1 MKKMKVIA
9 GILLFLLTTV
19 MLCSIDEKMY
29 IKKKHF
35 ESTEQIIN
43 ILDNNELVNINKR
56 GFGDKNSDIYNECLS
71 KRKRLTD
78 DDFQYVKMDIK
89 QVEKLNDKQKKAIIK
104 NYDKPSA
111 NYKNTDQKI
120 TRKEAVRIKATVYNS
135 NIYCNDPEIK
145 DEDKFWDSIITMVLI
160 DEGEGLVI
168 DYITE
173 EHIDDEKAGKEL

>member
-9 GILLFLLTTV
+9 GILLFILTTV
-19 MLCSIDEKMY
+19 MLCSNDEKMY

-35 ESTEQIIN
+35 DSTEQIIN

-104 NYDKPSA
+104 NYDKASA

>member
-1 MKKMKVIA
+1 MKKIKIIA
-9 GILLFLLTTV
+9 GILLSILVTI
-19 MLCSIDEKMY
+19 MLSSSDEKMY
-29 IKKKHF
+29 VKKQHF
-35 ESTEQIIN
+35 DSTEEIIN
-43 ILDNNELVNINKR
+43 ILDNNEFVNINKR
-56 GFGDKNSDIYNECLS
+56 GFLDKNSDIYNECLS

-78 DDFQYVKMDIK
+78 DDFEYVKMDIK
-89 QVEKLNDKQKKAIIK
+89 EVEKLNDKQKKAIIK
-104 NYDKPSA
+104 NYDKVSA

-135 NIYCNDPEIK
+135 NIYYDDPEIK

-173 EHIDDEKAGKEL
+173 EQIDNEKAGKES